1 MELSRWKT
9 FEKRQQLLM
18 IGSELMRA
26 MTWQY
31 RDNSKFVSAIERG
44 LSLVDLALSDE
55 QWKNNFAM
63 LLFLRQEMAAFY
75 ISKHTR
81 DISYLYRAL

>member
-26 MTWQY
+26 ATWQY
-31 RDNSKFVSAIERG
+31 RDNSKFALALERG
-44 LSLVDLALSDE
+44 LSLVDFSLSDE
-55 QWKNNFAM
+55 QWRNNISM
-63 LLFLRQEMAAFY
+63 LLWLRQEMAEFY
-75 ISKHTR
+75 ISKHTYT
-81 DISYLYRAL
+81 ISRLCRAL